1 MTDTTKPHPAPHPAD
16 DPAMRAA
23 VFAGAAADPAWLGYW
38 LERRRRRTGAG
49 REAVA
54 ADLKTDLRGL
64 AMLALCRTPTE
75 ENFADDLEAVC
86 RRTGAD
92 PAALARLLQ
101 AERQGDDPWG
111 APSG

>member
-16 DPAMRAA
+16 APAMRAA

-49 REAVA
+49 RAAVA
-54 ADLKTDLRGL
+54 AVLKTDLRGL

-92 PAALARLLQ
+92 PAALARLLR
-101 AERQGDDPWG
+101 AERQGDD
-111 APSG
+111 S